1 MNETN
6 FAFVFLISLDIF
18 SGNQLRP
25 NQFRYLQ
32 SLKLVERYLNFCLFV
47 VQGRV

>member
-18 SGNQLRP
+18 NGNQFFP
-25 NQFRYLQ
+25 NQFRYIQ
-32 SLKLVERYLNFCLFV
+32 SLKLVERYLNFCLSV
-47 VQGRV
+47 VQRRV